1 MNELQINKL
10 LDFESRDKFSEK
22 KWIETG
28 INPSLSE
35 VSQKLEKLF
44 QELTERLI
52 NAIQKDEPKEQLSLI
67 LGQGLLKFKVVE
79 YDTEEREFIS
89 ELFNELSTIINI
101 DFSQQLNTWLYGTL
115 LANVFKKKES
125 FSTGRTH

>member
-1 MNELQINKL
+1 MSELQICKL
-10 LDFESRDKFSEK
+10 LDFKSSDKFSEK
-22 KWIETG
+22 KWIERR

-44 QELTERLI
+44 QESTERLI

-67 LGQGLLKFKVVE
+67 LEQGLLKFKAVE

-89 ELFNELSTIINI
+89 ELFNELSIIVNI
-101 DFSQQLNTWLYGTL
+101 DFRQQLNTWLYGKL
-115 LANVFKKKES
+115 LANVFKKKKTS
-125 FSTGRTH
+125 QP